1 LPLEGFERIKR
12 LKRQGVSDTQNSA
25 ASKKTEVFMNEEKNN
40 RVSIPEGISEQETV
54 AETDADFFMAD
65 CKMKMQ

>member
-1 LPLEGFERIKR
+1 
-12 LKRQGVSDTQNSA
+12 
-25 ASKKTEVFMNEEKNN
+25 MNEEKNN